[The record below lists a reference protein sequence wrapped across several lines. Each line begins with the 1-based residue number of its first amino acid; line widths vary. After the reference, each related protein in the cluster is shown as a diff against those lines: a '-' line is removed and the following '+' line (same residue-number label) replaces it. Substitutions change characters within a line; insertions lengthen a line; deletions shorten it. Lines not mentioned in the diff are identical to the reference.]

1 MVLLDTIATIWWY
14 MRLKRDCGSAAG
26 TAALATLAALIFVQ
40 LVSPP
45 ADAATDAPRV
55 VAVHSSS
62 TSHVSMIL
70 EASEAQLDPGIADV
84 WAPETSVTVDG
95 IPVTPTV
102 QPVASRDLSVAL
114 VIDTAA
120 DMTAEALEGAQSG
133 ATEYL
138 LRLPEGAS
146 TMVIASGGD
155 PRVVAPLNRGPA
167 GALSAI
173 SALRPGGVRS
183 TTAGTVLAAQELATA
198 PPGPRVIVV
207 YSNGSDEGGPS
218 VEQLTQAVSAAQA
231 VIYVLQTQ
239 AADDRWSQVVADAG
253 GEELQTATADLVQ
266 DFGRLATALG
276 RQWILTFD
284 PPGSLP
290 AVAEVAVT
298 TGDVRSSATVTLP
311 APSTARTG
319 GGQPNGEESLGSA
332 MGPIAIMLP
341 GLVLMVL
348 ALLAAIRHARRRT
361 AVGSNVPAPAVAES
375 RAGPP
380 QSQSDQELLRRSSRD
395 QGRQAPN
402 RPARSPDRVVR
413 RGRTSVEASVAPL
426 RSRIGSRIA
435 ARATAVGDGQQADQ
449 GRNAKL
455 VLTGSDDAVV
465 NLSRTVLGPAAVHI
479 TGNPASRYFG
489 VRSLGTADDLVITLR
504 PYVGIRPLGWDGGES
519 TGFEVTATGSWRIEV
534 LPLSVI
540 PTFSTQF
547 NGSGDMV
554 VRFEGDASLA
564 EIAGNTAGRYF
575 FVRAFGPPGTDILV
589 NTSRPYR
596 GTCQIGCGPQFFAV
610 QAVGSWAI
618 TVK

>member
-14 MRLKRDCGSAAG
+14 LRLKLDWGKAVGA
-26 TAALATLAALIFVQ
+26 AALATLAAPMFVQ

-45 ADAATDAPRV
+45 ADAATEAPRV

-62 TSHVSMIL
+62 TSQVSMIL
-70 EASEAQLDPGIADV
+70 EAPEAQPDPVGV
-84 WAPETSVTVDG
+84 APEMAVTVEG
-95 IPVTPTV
+95 TPVTTTV
-102 QPVASRDLSVAL
+102 RPLASPDLSVAL

-120 DMTAEALEGAQSG
+120 DMTAEALEAAQSG

-138 LRLPEGAS
+138 LRLPERAS
-146 TMVIASGGD
+146 TMVIASGGE
-155 PRVVAPLNRGPA
+155 PRVVAPLSRGPA
-167 GALSAI
+167 DAVSAI
-173 SALRPGGVRS
+173 SELRPGGVRS
-183 TTAGTVLAAQELATA
+183 TTAATVLAAHELATA
-198 PPGPRVIVV
+198 PPGPRVIIV
-207 YSNGSDEGGPS
+207 YANGSDEAGS
-218 VEQLTQAVSAAQA
+218 SAEQITQAVSAAQA
-231 VIYVLQTQ
+231 AVHVVQTH
-239 AADDRWSQVVADAG
+239 ADDDIWSQVVADAG
-253 GEELQTATADLVQ
+253 GEELRTATTDLVQ
-266 DFGRLATALG
+266 AFGQMATALS
-276 RQWILTFD
+276 RLWILTFD
-284 PPGSLP
+284 PPGALP

-311 APSTARTG
+311 AASTAGTAL
-319 GGQPNGEESLGSA
+319 GQPNGDESDGSD
-332 MGPIAIMLP
+332 MRPVAIVLA

-348 ALLAAIRHARRRT
+348 AVLAAIHRGRQRT
-361 AVGSNVPAPAVAES
+361 AIGSEVPSAMAES

-380 QSQSDQELLRRSSRD
+380 QSQSDHGLLRRSSHD
-395 QGRQAPN
+395 QGRPAPN
-402 RPARSPDRVVR
+402 KPPRAPDRVVR
-413 RGRTSVEASVAPL
+413 RGRTSEPSVAPL

-435 ARATAVGDGQQADQ
+435 ARATVADGRQQVDQ
-449 GRNAKL
+449 GRNAKI
-455 VLTGSDDAVV
+455 VLAGSDDAVV
-465 NLSRTVLGPAAVHI
+465 NLSRNVLGPAAVHI

-504 PYVGIRPLGWDGGES
+504 PYEGIRPLAWDGGES
-519 TGFEVTATGSWRIEV
+519 TGFEVTATGSWKIEV
-534 LPLSVI
+534 LPLSAI

-554 VRFEGDASLA
+554 VRFDGDASLA

-610 QAVGSWAI
+610 QAIGSWAI

>member
-1 MVLLDTIATIWWY
+1 MVLLDTTVTIWWSL
-14 MRLKRDCGSAAG
+14 RPKRDRSNAAG
-26 TAALATLAALIFVQ
+26 MAALATLAAFMFVL
-40 LVSPP
+40 LVSPS
-45 ADAATDAPRV
+45 ADATTQGPRV

-70 EASEAQLDPGIADV
+70 EAPEASLDPGL
-84 WAPETSVTVDG
+84 APEMSVTVHG
-95 IPVTPTV
+95 TPVTTTV
-102 QPVASRDLSVAL
+102 RPMASRDLSVAL

-120 DMTAEALEGAQSG
+120 DMTAEALEAAQSG
-133 ATEYL
+133 ATEFL

-155 PRVVAPLNRGPA
+155 PRVVAPLSLGSA
-167 GALSAI
+167 DALSAV
-173 SALRPGGVRS
+173 SALRHGGIRS
-183 TTAGTVLAAQELATA
+183 TMAGAVLAAQELATA
-198 PPGPRVIVV
+198 PPGPRVIIV
-207 YSNGSDEGGPS
+207 YANGSDEGGPS
-218 VEQLTQAVSAAQA
+218 VEQLTQAVSGAHA
-231 VIYVLQTQ
+231 VINVIRTH
-239 AADDRWSQVVADAG
+239 AAHDAWSQVVADAG
-253 GEELQTATADLVQ
+253 GEALRTATTDLVQ
-266 DFGRLATALG
+266 AFGRLASALD

-284 PPGSLP
+284 APRGLP

-311 APSTARTG
+311 AASTAGTAVGQSNG
-319 GGQPNGEESLGSA
+319 GESDSSD
-332 MGPIAIMLP
+332 MRPIAIVLSC
-341 GLVLMVL
+341 LVLVLL
-348 ALLAAIRHARRRT
+348 ALLAHSRRARRRAAGGEVPSA
-361 AVGSNVPAPAVAES
+361 AVVES
-375 RAGPP
+375 RASLPE
-380 QSQSDQELLRRSSRD
+380 SQSDQDLLRRSSRD
-395 QGRQAPN
+395 QRGRKSPN
-402 RPARSPDRVVR
+402 KRPWAPDRVVR
-413 RGRTSVEASVAPL
+413 PGRTSADSSVAPL

-435 ARATAVGDGQQADQ
+435 ARATAADNGQQADQ
-449 GRNAKL
+449 SRNAQI

-465 NLSRTVLGPAAVHI
+465 NLSRNVLGPAAVHI
-479 TGNPASRYFG
+479 TGNPDSHYFG
-489 VRSLGTADDLVITLR
+489 VRSLGTPDDLVITLR
-504 PYVGIRPLGWDGGES
+504 PYQGIRPLGWDGGES

-534 LPLSVI
+534 LPLSAI

-554 VRFEGDASLA
+554 VRFDGDASVA